1 MQLYNSL
8 SHKKEEFVPNHPD
21 IVKMYTCGPT
31 VYHFAHIGNL
41 RTYIMEDVLEKYLRY
56 CGYNVKRVMN
66 ITDVGH
72 LSSDAD
78 TGEDKMLKGAK
89 REHKTVMEI
98 AKYYTDAFFEDCR
111 KLNIKTPDV
120 VEPATACIPEF
131 IKLVEGLLEKGY
143 AYVAGGNV
151 YFDTSKLEKY
161 YVFNDHNEEDLAV
174 GVREGVE
181 EDQNKRNKADF
192 VLWFTKSKFEDQELK
207 WDSPW
212 GVGYPGWH
220 IECSGIS
227 MKHLGEDLDIHC
239 GGIDNAFPHHTNEI
253 AQSEAYLGH
262 KWCNYW
268 FHVLHLNTNTGKM
281 SKSKG
286 EFLTVSLLEEKGYR
300 PLAYRYFCLQS
311 HYRKALV
318 FSYENLDNAEQ
329 AYDKL
334 VARVAALKP
343 VESDAIDEEAAA
355 ALRKEFTDAL
365 DNDLNTSLAVT
376 AVYDVLKAKTNDKT
390 KAMLLREFE
399 TVLGLGLFEEA
410 AKHQEKK
417 QAPAA
422 EESDPEIDALIA
434 EHKAAGKT
442 APSSH
447 PECRPNP
454 LEAEAVAHL
463 LRITQVADTPIVI
476 VHLSTKEA
484 LAEVMQARTRGQKVY
499 VETCP
504 HYLLLD
510 DSVYYQEEYSASA
523 RYICAPPMRKKEDQ
537 EVLWKAL
544 ANGTIQTIS
553 TDHCSFTLQQKDAGK
568 GDFTKIPGGLPGV
581 ETRGVLLY
589 TAGVAAGRIT
599 KEQMCALL
607 SENPARLYG
616 AYPRKG
622 VLAVGSDAD
631 IVVYDPEA
639 DAVITAES
647 QHSAAGYTPY
657 EGFRT
662 RGSIAQVYLR
672 GQLAAENGAPKLG
685 PTGVYIPR
693 KPGML

>member
-1 MQLYNSL
+1 MKTLLKGGTIVSAAGSRVADLLIDGETIVQIGEHLPADGAAVVDVSGKLLFPGFIDAHTHFDLDVCNTTTADDFASGTRSAVCGGTTMVIDFACPNKGETLGYGLNL
-8 SHKKEEFVPNHPD
+8 WHKKADGRSSCDYSFHMTIDDWNEGIKAEIPAMFAAGIPSF
-21 IVKMYTCGPT
+21 KMYMTYP
-31 VYHFAHIGNL
+31 AMMIGDQD
-41 RTYIMEDVLEKYLRY
+41 M
-56 CGYNVKRVMN
+56 
-66 ITDVGH
+66 
-72 LSSDAD
+72 
-78 TGEDKMLKGAK
+78 
-89 REHKTVMEI
+89 
-98 AKYYTDAFFEDCR
+98 F
-111 KLNIKTPDV
+111 
-120 VEPATACIPEF
+120 
-131 IKLVEGLLEKGY
+131 Y
-143 AYVAGGNV
+143 A
-151 YFDTSKLEKY
+151 L
-161 YVFNDHNEEDLAV
+161 
-174 GVREGVE
+174 
-181 EDQNKRNKADF
+181 
-192 VLWFTKSKFEDQELK
+192 QELK
-207 WDSPW
+207 K
-212 GVGYPGWH
+212 Y
-220 IECSGIS
+220 
-227 MKHLGEDLDIHC
+227 
-239 GGIDNAFPHHTNEI
+239 GGIAGVHCENA
-253 AQSEAYLGH
+253 G
-262 KWCNYW
+262 
-268 FHVLHLNTNTGKM
+268 V
-281 SKSKG
+281 
-286 EFLTVSLLEEKGYR
+286 
-300 PLAYRYFCLQS
+300 
-311 HYRKALV
+311 
-318 FSYENLDNAEQ
+318 
-329 AYDKL
+329 
-334 VARVAALKP
+334 
-343 VESDAIDEEAAA
+343 
-355 ALRKEFTDAL
+355 
-365 DNDLNTSLAVT
+365 
-376 AVYDVLKAKTNDKT
+376 
-390 KAMLLREFE
+390 
-399 TVLGLGLFEEA
+399 
-410 AKHQEKK
+410 
-417 QAPAA
+417 
-422 EESDPEIDALIA
+422 IDALIA

-484 LAEVMQARTRGQKVY
+484 LAEVMQARARGQKVY

-639 DAVITAES
+639 DTVITAES

-672 GQLAAENGAPKLG
+672 GQLAAENGTPKLG
-685 PTGVYIPR
+685 PAGIYIPR
-693 KPGML
+693 KPGTL